1 MVVDASPSLS
11 KETPAEIMSR
21 SVLSTIGYS
30 RMYQG
35 ETHIITRHLL
45 SCFMALFSVCII
57 SLYSSNLINFFYT
70 QSDSQNYI
78 PPVHSVGVHPS
89 LKNIVSLETFGL
101 FAGNRQSLRVINIM
115 PNATFYDT
123 VIPVV
128 TRTIGDSFKNDTTI
142 LKSLGG
148 YETIY
153 EVYLAKEFLEAVVQG
168 VTAATGVNV
177 SIQDIMIDINKEIYT
192 WSTINTKLEQYIDY
206 ESYTRGSTPLNIVD
220 IYGVFIL
227 LVFGYIASILF
238 RIFFTNKS
246 GLKKV
251 MLCKNCFRNNGRVT
265 KSPVTESLGLDDKT
279 GDKMTPSPDLDLNLH
294 SVVSPSPFENA
305 SDIGGNTT
313 GFTESNMA
321 DFVEIDIA
329 SSVSCEILLE
339 TVYGGST
346 TFTNNIIKTSSVVNF
361 AEPESIASK

>member
-1 MVVDASPSLS
+1 
-11 KETPAEIMSR
+11 
-21 SVLSTIGYS
+21 
-30 RMYQG
+30 
-35 ETHIITRHLL
+35 
-45 SCFMALFSVCII
+45 
-57 SLYSSNLINFFYT
+57 
-70 QSDSQNYI
+70 
-78 PPVHSVGVHPS
+78 
-89 LKNIVSLETFGL
+89 
-101 FAGNRQSLRVINIM
+101 M